1 MNKEPDYTEKELLLL
16 VSEGNDAAFRA
27 LFKRYWPQVYGTSL
41 HLTRS
46 PEWAKDLAQDIFLK
60 LWDNRCK
67 LRDVEKADAYIYVL
81 SRNLVMDELRRKIF
95 HPSNI
100 EFLTEYAGTD
110 ANSPQSGLEYKE
122 LEGALQEAVALLP
135 GKMKEVF
142 RMRRYEGLSHMEI
155 AQKLDISVVSS
166 RTYIVRA
173 TQVIRDRLAMH
184 AGNPVILLFSLLF
197 LSRK

>member
-1 MNKEPDYTEKELLLL
+1 MTKEPDYTPKELLRL
-16 VSEGNDAAFRA
+16 VSDGNDEAFRV
-27 LFKRYWPQVYGTSL
+27 LFKQYWPQVYGTGL

-60 LWDNRCK
+60 LWDNRHK
-67 LRDVEKADAYIYVL
+67 LKAVEKVEAYIYVL
-81 SRNLVMDELRRKIF
+81 SRNLIMDELRKKIF
-95 HPSNI
+95 HPANI
-100 EFLTEYAGTD
+100 EFLLEYAD
-110 ANSPQSGLEYKE
+110 ADGSPQAGLEYKE
-122 LEGALQEAVALLP
+122 LEGALQDAVALLP

-173 TQVIRDRLAMH
+173 TQVLRDRLAMH
-184 AGNPVILLFSLLF
+184 AGQPVLLLLTLLFNY
-197 LSRK
+197 RK